1 MNNGLAKLSSFTMIN
16 IYTSLHI
23 AKKYF
28 GIIYVSIYK
37 FGKLLDHENNFNRD
51 SQQVKSMLSANWIY
65 F

>member
-28 GIIYVSIYK
+28 GIYVSIYK
-37 FGKLLDHENNFNRD
+37 FGKLLDYENNFNRD